1 MKFIAK
7 AAAAVALLAALASP
21 AAMAATGATLTFS
34 GGTTTSLSHVY
45 GDFDP
50 VLLAGDYSAY
60 NLQSMQKGA
69 TLFLSSVAN
78 LTYTFLGEEAAFNN
92 AFGAYATSP
101 LAAGLLTNNGSPMG
115 ASFSLASVSAGAL
128 HFAFNSNLGLNLF
141 ANGSK
146 SIGVVMANDSKSALL
161 LFNDKGHDG
170 DFDDMVIKVAITTPV
185 PEPETYAMLMAG
197 LAVLGAAARRRK
209 SRV

>member
-7 AAAAVALLAALASP
+7 AAAAVALLAGLASP
-21 AAMAATGATLTFS
+21 AAMAAASATLTFS

-92 AFGAYATSP
+92 AFGAYTISP
-101 LAAGLLTNNGSPMG
+101 LAAGALTNNGSPMG
-115 ASFSLASVSAGAL
+115 TSFSLASVAGGAL
-128 HFAFNSNLGLNLF
+128 KFAFNSNLGWNLF

-185 PEPETYAMLMAG
+185 PEPETYAMLIAG

-209 SRV
+209 SRA